1 MNAPRP
7 RRTKRPAATAEPNT
21 VATATDPAAARAP
34 ASAPPR
40 TAPEAPEAPSSDEA
54 VASLRRQI
62 EALTQLNRELAFS
75 RDVAEAA
82 SRAKSEFLATVS
94 HEIRT
99 PMQGL
104 VGTLDLLV
112 NSSLGGEAADLAETA
127 QSASNSLLAIV
138 HDLVDFASNEPVK
151 RLAEPV
157 PFDLRRTVEDVASRF
172 TERAR
177 RQGIEVVVQYAEEA
191 PRHVIG
197 DDELVRSLLLQVV
210 DNAVRF
216 TERGHV
222 LVAVDA
228 PVATETDLLARIV
241 VQDTGCGIAPDRLP
255 LIFNRYDA
263 STTRRADSRA
273 AGSGL
278 AVARQLAERMGGTI
292 LAASHPGEGSTF
304 TITVRLA
311 RMVEGAE
318 AGVPTPLTNVHA
330 LVVDDVAVHRMVMQ
344 RQMTGFGMRVET
356 APDGETALKMARE
369 AASAGDPFRV
379 LLVDQNMP
387 GLSGEQTGLAVR
399 ADAALSGIAMM
410 LFTATVDRE
419 EMRKFAR
426 AGFDGY
432 FVKPIRPSE
441 LQDALTALVRSKRR
455 GTPRLELVAK
465 PKAAATHGPR
475 AHEHRRVLL
484 VEDNTI
490 NQKVGKRMLENL
502 GCTVDV
508 ASNGAEALTSWG
520 AHHYDAVF
528 MDCDMPVMNG
538 FDATREI
545 RRHEADTAR
554 RTPIVALT
562 ANALPSD
569 RERCLASGMDD
580 FIAKPVREEALNAV
594 LGTVLG
600 VAV

>member
-1 MNAPRP
+1 MNEPRP
-7 RRTKRPAATAEPNT
+7 RRARRTAATAT
-21 VATATDPAAARAP
+21 VSAAATVTPPSAATTASVAAKAP
-34 ASAPPR
+34 AVLPAR
-40 TAPEAPEAPSSDEA
+40 VETAALEE
-54 VASLRRQI
+54 SLRRQI
-62 EALTQLNRELAFS
+62 EALTQLNRELAFA

-112 NSSLGGEAADLAETA
+112 NSGLGGEAADLAETA
-127 QSASNSLLAIV
+127 QSSSNSLLAIV
-138 HDLVDFASNEPVK
+138 NDLVDFASNEPVK
-151 RLAEPV
+151 RLSEPV

-172 TERAR
+172 VERTR
-177 RQGIEVVVQYAEEA
+177 RQGIELIVQYAEEA

-210 DNAVRF
+210 DNAVKF
-216 TERGHV
+216 TARGSV

-228 PVATETDLLARIV
+228 PVATESDLLARIV

-255 LIFNRYDA
+255 LVFNRYDHA
-263 STTRRADSRA
+263 ATHRAGARA

-292 LAASHPGEGSTF
+292 LAASHVGEGSTF
-304 TITVRLA
+304 TITLRLG
-311 RMVEGAE
+311 RMAEGTE
-318 AGVPTPLTNVHA
+318 APAAGPLANVHA
-330 LVVDDVAVHRMVMQ
+330 LVVDDVSLHRMVMQ

-356 APDGETALKMARE
+356 APDGDTALQMARE
-369 AASAGDPFRV
+369 AAAAGDPFRV
-379 LLVDQNMP
+379 MLVDQNMP
-387 GLSGEQTGLAVR
+387 GMSGEQTGRAVR
-399 ADAALSGIAMM
+399 ADAAISGVAMM

-419 EMRKFAR
+419 EMKKFAR

-455 GTPRLELVAK
+455 GSPRLALVAR
-465 PKAAATHGPR
+465 PAAPRVTGPR
-475 AHEHRRVLL
+475 AFADRRVLL
-484 VEDNTI
+484 VEDNSI
-490 NQKVGKRMLENL
+490 NQKVGRRMLEDL
-502 GCTVDV
+502 GCVVDV
-508 ASNGAEALTSWG
+508 AANGAEAVQHWSRQ
-520 AHHYDAVF
+520 AYDAVF
-528 MDCDMPVMNG
+528 MDCEMPVMNG

-545 RRHEADTAR
+545 RRRESDTAR

-569 RERCLASGMDD
+569 RERCLAAGMDD
-580 FIAKPVREEALNAV
+580 FVAKPVREEALHAI
-594 LGTVLG
+594 LGAVLG